1 MSHPHGIS
9 IAIYA
14 DPADGANPGRGSDW
28 PKNRLPSRPEGGNQ
42 PQNPAVAE
50 YRRIALLIVTMTVV
64 VTVATAVSI
73 GVLYDTAFE
82 RQRQQLVDSAHTLAR
97 LIEQMSEFDQR
108 YRHDY
113 PGSAADATLAQ
124 IRQAFTHEHTI
135 LGSTEVTLG
144 RRAGEDIL
152 FLMRHHHAAGGPP
165 APVPWSSSLS
175 EPMHRALS
183 GETGTM
189 IGSDYHGTRV
199 LAAYDAVASLG
210 LGIVA
215 KIDLA
220 EIRAPFFRAGALVL
234 AVALV
239 LIGAATVLFLRLGN
253 PMVRALH
260 EREERLHLILAST
273 GEGIFGMDIDGRCT
287 FANRAAVDQLGY
299 AREAE
304 LLGRDIHE
312 LIHHTHPDGSPHP
325 REECPAARAIS
336 HGESL
341 RLDDEMLWRAD
352 GTGFPAEYRTQPM
365 RRDGEIVGAVVSF
378 VDTTERREREL
389 ELAHARKMEVLGRL
403 TGGIAHDFNNLLTVI
418 LGNLRLLKR
427 RVRSGDTEAADLID
441 DAVSAADDGS
451 GLIQQLLAFS
461 RKQTLK
467 PETIDLGVFL
477 RDNRRFLER
486 VAGDEVEIALD
497 TDAAA
502 LSVQADVQQLQSAL
516 LNLTINAC
524 DAMPGGGGIRIAARR
539 EEIRAGSGLDM
550 TGGPCVTLSI
560 TDTGEGMSAD
570 VLARAIEPFFTTKGP
585 GKGSGLGLSMV
596 YGFVRQSGG
605 DLRVES
611 EPGSGTT
618 VTLYFPE
625 ATEAQ
630 EHDDAAQAAAP
641 QAAAAETIL
650 VVEDEARLRRYAAR
664 TLSAAGY
671 RVLEAVGAA
680 TARELLMRHANIAL
694 LFTDIVMP
702 GGTSGLELADWA
714 GRHYPRIGVL
724 LTTGYSD
731 QAARAA
737 DGGYPIL
744 AKPYGE
750 TELLA
755 AVRKAVI
762 DSHSVAAP
770 G

>member
-1 MSHPHGIS
+1 M
-9 IAIYA
+9 
-14 DPADGANPGRGSDW
+14 
-28 PKNRLPSRPEGGNQ
+28 
-42 PQNPAVAE
+42 AE
-50 YRRIALLIVTMTVV
+50 YRRIALLILTMTVV
-64 VTVATAVSI
+64 VAVATAVSI

-97 LIEQMSEFDQR
+97 LIEQMSEFDRR

-124 IRQAFTHEHTI
+124 IRQAFTHEHTL

-144 RRAGEDIL
+144 RREGDDIV

-165 APVPWSSSLS
+165 APVRWGSSLS

-183 GETGTM
+183 GERGTM
-189 IGSDYHGTRV
+189 TGNDYHGTRV
-199 LAAYDAVASLG
+199 LAAYDAVEPLG
-210 LGIVA
+210 LGVVA

-234 AVALV
+234 TVALV
-239 LIGAATVLFLRLGN
+239 LIGAATLLFLRLGN

-260 EREERLHLILAST
+260 EREERLRLILAST
-273 GEGIFGMDIDGRCT
+273 GEGIFGMDLDGRCT
-287 FANRAAVDQLGY
+287 FANRAAVHQLGY
-299 AREAE
+299 GGEAE

-365 RRDGEIVGAVVSF
+365 RRDGEIIGAVVSF

-418 LGNLRLLKR
+418 LGNLRLLQR
-427 RVRSGDTEAADLID
+427 RVRSGDAEAAELID
-441 DAVSAADDGS
+441 DAVSAAEDGS
-451 GLIQQLLAFS
+451 SLIQQLLAFS

-486 VAGDEVEIALD
+486 VAADGVEITLD
-497 TDAAA
+497 TDTGP
-502 LSVQADVQQLQSAL
+502 LPVQADTQQLQSAL
-516 LNLTINAC
+516 LNLTINAS
-524 DAMPGGGGIRIAARR
+524 DAMPGGGGVRIAARR
-539 EEIRAGSGLDM
+539 EEIRAGSSLDM
-550 TGGPCVTLSI
+550 PGGPCVTLSI
-560 TDTGEGMSAD
+560 TDTGEGMSAE
-570 VLARAIEPFFTTKGP
+570 VLARAIEPFFTTKGA

-605 DLRVES
+605 DLRMES
-611 EPGSGTT
+611 EPGGGTT

-625 ATEAQ
+625 AADGR
-630 EHDDAAQAAAP
+630 EHDDAVRAAAP
-641 QAAAAETIL
+641 QATAAETIL

-671 RVLEAVGAA
+671 RVLEASGAA
-680 TARELLMRHANIAL
+680 AARELLMTHTEVEL

-702 GGTSGLELADWA
+702 GGTSGLELADWVA
-714 GRHYPRIGVL
+714 RHYPGTGVL

-731 QAARAA
+731 QAARAV
-737 DGGYPIL
+737 DGGYSIL
-744 AKPYGE
+744 SKPYGE
-750 TELLA
+750 TGLLA
-755 AVRKAVI
+755 AVRQALS
-762 DSHSVAAP
+762 DSHSVAGP

>member
-1 MSHPHGIS
+1 
-9 IAIYA
+9 
-14 DPADGANPGRGSDW
+14 
-28 PKNRLPSRPEGGNQ
+28 
-42 PQNPAVAE
+42 VAE
-50 YRRIALLIVTMTVV
+50 YRRIALLILTMTVV
-64 VTVATAVSI
+64 VAVATAVSI

-97 LIEQMSEFDQR
+97 LIEQMSEFDRR

-124 IRQAFTHEHTI
+124 IRQAFTHEHTL

-144 RRAGEDIL
+144 RREGDDIV

-165 APVPWSSSLS
+165 TPVRWGSSLS

-183 GETGTM
+183 GERGTM
-189 IGSDYHGTRV
+189 TGNDYHGTRV
-199 LAAYDAVASLG
+199 LAAYDAVEPLG
-210 LGIVA
+210 LGVVA

-234 AVALV
+234 TVALV
-239 LIGAATVLFLRLGN
+239 LIGAATLLFLRLGN

-260 EREERLHLILAST
+260 EREERLRLILAST
-273 GEGIFGMDIDGRCT
+273 GEGIFGMDLDGRCT
-287 FANRAAVDQLGY
+287 FANRAAVHQLGY
-299 AREAE
+299 GGEAE

-365 RRDGEIVGAVVSF
+365 RRDGEIIGAVVSF

-418 LGNLRLLKR
+418 LGNLRLLQR
-427 RVRSGDTEAADLID
+427 RVRSGDAEAAELID
-441 DAVSAADDGS
+441 DAVSAAEDGS
-451 GLIQQLLAFS
+451 SLIQQLLAFS

-486 VAGDEVEIALD
+486 VAADGVEITLD
-497 TDAAA
+497 TDTGP
-502 LSVQADVQQLQSAL
+502 LPVQADTQQLQSAL
-516 LNLTINAC
+516 LNLTINAS
-524 DAMPGGGGIRIAARR
+524 DAMPGGGGVRIAARR
-539 EEIRAGSGLDM
+539 EEIRAGSSLDM
-550 TGGPCVTLSI
+550 PGGPCVTLSI
-560 TDTGEGMSAD
+560 TDTGEGMSAE
-570 VLARAIEPFFTTKGP
+570 VLARAIEPFFTTKGA

-605 DLRVES
+605 DLRMES
-611 EPGSGTT
+611 EPGGGTT

-625 ATEAQ
+625 AADGR
-630 EHDDAAQAAAP
+630 EHDDAVRAAAP
-641 QAAAAETIL
+641 QATAAETIL

-671 RVLEAVGAA
+671 RVLEASGAA
-680 TARELLMRHANIAL
+680 AARELLMTHTEVEL

-702 GGTSGLELADWA
+702 GGTSGLELADWV
-714 GRHYPRIGVL
+714 GRHYPGTGVL

-731 QAARAA
+731 QAARAV
-737 DGGYPIL
+737 DGGYSIL
-744 AKPYGE
+744 SKPYGE
-750 TELLA
+750 TGLLA
-755 AVRKAVI
+755 AVRQALS
-762 DSHSVAAP
+762 DSHSVAGP

>member
-1 MSHPHGIS
+1 M
-9 IAIYA
+9 
-14 DPADGANPGRGSDW
+14 
-28 PKNRLPSRPEGGNQ
+28 
-42 PQNPAVAE
+42 AE
-50 YRRIALLIVTMTVV
+50 YRRIALLILTMTVV

-113 PGSAADATLAQ
+113 PGSAAEATLAQ

-135 LGSTEVTLG
+135 RGSAEVTLG
-144 RRAGEDIL
+144 RREGDDIV
-152 FLMRHHHAAGGPP
+152 FLMRHHHAVGGPP
-165 APVPWSSSLS
+165 APVPWGSSFSQ
-175 EPMHRALS
+175 PMHRALS
-183 GETGTM
+183 GERGTM

-199 LAAYDAVASLG
+199 LAAYDAVDVLG
-210 LGIVA
+210 LGVVA

-234 AVALV
+234 TVALA
-239 LIGAATVLFLRLGN
+239 LIGAATLLFLRLGN

-260 EREERLHLILAST
+260 EREERLRLILAST
-273 GEGIFGMDIDGRCT
+273 GEGIFGMDLDGRCT
-287 FANRAAVDQLGY
+287 FANRAAVHQLGY
-299 AREAE
+299 GGEAE

-325 REECPAARAIS
+325 RDECPAARAIS

-341 RLDDEMLWRAD
+341 QLDDEMLWRND
-352 GTGFPAEYRTQPM
+352 GTGFPAEYRTRPM
-365 RRDGEIVGAVVSF
+365 RRDGEIIGAVVSF

-427 RVRSGDTEAADLID
+427 RVRSGDTEAAELID
-441 DAVSAADDGS
+441 DAVSAAEDGS

-486 VAGDEVEIALD
+486 VAADGVEITLD
-497 TDAAA
+497 TDTGS
-502 LSVQADVQQLQSAL
+502 LPVQADIQQLQSAL
-516 LNLTINAC
+516 LNLTINAS
-524 DAMPGGGGIRIAARR
+524 DAMPGGGGLRIAARR
-539 EEIRAGSGLDM
+539 EEIRAGSSLDM
-550 TGGPCVTLSI
+550 ASGPCVTLSI
-560 TDTGEGMSAD
+560 TDTGEGMSAE

-605 DLRVES
+605 DLRMDS
-611 EPGSGTT
+611 EPGGGTT

-625 ATEAQ
+625 AAEAQ
-630 EHDDAAQAAAP
+630 PHDDTVRPAGP
-641 QAAAAETIL
+641 QAAPAETIL

-671 RVLEAVGAA
+671 RVLEASGIVA
-680 TARELLMRHANIAL
+680 ARELLMKQTEVAL

-702 GGTSGLELADWA
+702 GGTSGLELADWV
-714 GRHYPRIGVL
+714 GRHYPGTGIL

-731 QAARAA
+731 QAARAV
-737 DGGYPIL
+737 DGGYSIL
-744 AKPYGE
+744 SKPYGE
-750 TELLA
+750 TDLLA
-755 AVRKAVI
+755 AVRQALS